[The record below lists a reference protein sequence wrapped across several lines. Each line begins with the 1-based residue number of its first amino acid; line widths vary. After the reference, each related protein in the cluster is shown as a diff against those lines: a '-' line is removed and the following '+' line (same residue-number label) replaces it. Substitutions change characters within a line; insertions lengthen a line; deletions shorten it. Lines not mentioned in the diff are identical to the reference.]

1 MGPNRARV
9 ESELG
14 RISIWASFGLSD
26 RSKAKGPPSLLGRR
40 FAPTRSPLEAGAASS
55 PRWTSP
61 FSSSNTPP
69 SPSPPSLSPL
79 SPSPAMPDFPQPFSP
94 TTSPSTPIE
103 DLVDEWLVS
112 GFRPVS
118 THPTYLSENYTHELN
133 WIGRRLS
140 HLR

>member
-40 FAPTRSPLEAGAASS
+40 FAPTRSPLEAVAASS

-69 SPSPPSLSPL
+69 SPSPPSLSLRCLHHQRCRIFPSL
-79 SPSPAMPDFPQPFSP
+79 SLLQLRPRRQSKSWSMNGWFRDFVQCLH
-94 TTSPSTPIE
+94 IQ
-103 DLVDEWLVS
+103 
-112 GFRPVS
+112 
-118 THPTYLSENYTHELN
+118 HTYQRIILMS
-133 WIGRRLS
+133 WRRLS